1 MIAVC
6 PPYDEARLATLEGCR
21 RVGWTFEVPER
32 HAGGP
37 STAEIVEVLDVPGY
51 ILFRVRWDDG
61 SESTFIP
68 SRDHRA
74 HPPAAS
80 ASL

>member
-1 MIAVC
+1 MRTIRRS
-6 PPYDEARLATLEGCR
+6 EASDPGRVPE
-21 RVGWTFEVPER
+21 VGWTFEVPER
-32 HAGGP
+32 HPGGP

-51 ILFRVRWDDG
+51 TLFRVRWDDG

-68 SRDHRA
+68 SRGHRA
-74 HPPAAS
+74 HPPAAT